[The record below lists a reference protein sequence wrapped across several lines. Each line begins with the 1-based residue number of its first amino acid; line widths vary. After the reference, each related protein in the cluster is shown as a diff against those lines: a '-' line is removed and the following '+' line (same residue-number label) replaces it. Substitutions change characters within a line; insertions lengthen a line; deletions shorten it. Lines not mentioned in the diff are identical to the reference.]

1 MFEANLAHFNWEIL
15 GISLWSGLADL
26 YGMWQVWAE
35 KQLQVAAAM
44 SLCSLG
50 MNRARFARKKKAPV
64 VVISIPETNFLVI
77 LKAVSVS
84 TVNTT
89 PKAKVE
95 KI

>member
-1 MFEANLAHFNWEIL
+1 
-15 GISLWSGLADL
+15 
-26 YGMWQVWAE
+26 
-35 KQLQVAAAM
+35 M

-50 MNRARFARKKKAPV
+50 MNTARFARKKKAPV